1 MPTKL
6 RGGDASQDADAHRP
20 QEQAATEPH
29 WLTPEEQHA
38 WRTHLALSKL
48 LMRQLDRDLHE
59 HGLNLSDYEILVAL
73 SEATDQR
80 LRMTDLADATAQS
93 RSRLS
98 HQITRMQASGL
109 VGRESCPGDR
119 RGLYAVL
126 TDKGMATIRQLAPYH
141 VDSVRRHFI
150 DRLTPEQLGLIHD
163 GYQPIV
169 SHLMQIRDRD

>member
-6 RGGDASQDADAHRP
+6 REGDASQDAAA
-20 QEQAATEPH
+20 QASGQPR

-38 WRTHLALSKL
+38 WRTHLTLSKL
-48 LMRQLDRDLHE
+48 LMRQLDRDLHA
-59 HGLNLSDYEILVAL
+59 HGLNLSDYEILVEL
-73 SEATDQR
+73 SEAEDNR

-98 HQITRMQASGL
+98 HQITRMEASGL
-109 VGRESCPGDR
+109 VGRESCQGDK

-126 TDKGMATIRQLAPYH
+126 TEKGMATIQQVAPHH
-141 VDSVRRHFI
+141 VDSVRTHFI
-150 DRLTPEQLGLIHD
+150 DRLTPQQLALIRD

-169 SHLMQIRDRD
+169 DRLMRIRDRD